1 MSELLKDPQS
11 FIYAILGG
19 FIPALI
25 WLWFWLKQEDK
36 ENPEPIGMIVISFVA
51 GAIVVIF
58 AILLQK
64 YTLNLFTDSKTQI
77 IIWAA
82 IEEILKLLAVVI
94 VVFGTGVIDEP
105 IDYPIY
111 FITCALGFAALE
123 NILYL
128 VKITNMDGSI
138 VGMLTGNLRFLGST
152 LLHSVASSA
161 IGSALGLSFYLKKG
175 KTFYL
180 LIGLSMAILL
190 HSVFNFFIMKGSGE
204 KIITVFGFLW
214 VIVIINI
221 LIFEKLRR
229 MGQTINKIT
238 S

>member
-1 MSELLKDPQS
+1 
-11 FIYAILGG
+11 
-19 FIPALI
+19 
-25 WLWFWLKQEDK
+25 
-36 ENPEPIGMIVISFVA
+36 
-51 GAIVVIF
+51 VVIF